1 MQTERQRQAQRG
13 LSSLQRIVRRQA
25 IKQHEAEQI
34 AALSALSDQELVE
47 RLQVMRRQRRL
58 IRRVLKARQGGA

>member
-1 MQTERQRQAQRG
+1 MAANPQRD
-13 LSSLQRIVRRQA
+13 LSGLQRLVRRQA
-25 IKQHEAEQI
+25 IKQHEAEVV
-34 AALSALSDQELVE
+34 AHLEALSDQELVE